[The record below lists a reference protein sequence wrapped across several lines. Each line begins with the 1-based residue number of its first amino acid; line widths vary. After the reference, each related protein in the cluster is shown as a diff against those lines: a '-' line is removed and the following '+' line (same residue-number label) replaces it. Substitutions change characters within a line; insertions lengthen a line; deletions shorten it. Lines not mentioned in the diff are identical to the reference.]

1 MMGGA
6 GVSVYMCVC
15 IYVCVCVLTEGV
27 QTFLFMISSC
37 KQLLYIILI
46 VQQLADLSLAFT
58 LKQCF
63 SLMASTTFVSLD
75 QPFFPSL
82 RHLGGA
88 PSEALN
94 SKV

>member
-1 MMGGA
+1 MNA
-6 GVSVYMCVC
+6 VRRIPFWVVLILSVL
-15 IYVCVCVLTEGV
+15 IFILP
-27 QTFLFMISSC
+27 FLFMISSC

-94 SKV
+94 SKL